1 PPHPFPS
8 LIIKENPFYFQLI
21 CLHWILFIR
30 LLLKVFRLHKVIV
43 HFLFIFL
50 LFFEILNNTTEI
62 KDIIKEL
69 YELIHYS
76 SFYLKLFYLFNR
88 DWKRT
93 HLNSSHA
100 SSSYASFCLK
110 EKDWHGSDAWRLLV

>member
-1 PPHPFPS
+1 M
-8 LIIKENPFYFQLI
+8 
-21 CLHWILFIR
+21 

-50 LFFEILNNTTEI
+50 LFFESLNNTTQI

-76 SFYLKLFYLFNR
+76 SFHLRLFYLFNR
-88 DWKRT
+88 SCNFLDNFSNPGLPNRT
-93 HLNSSHA
+93 NIFSF
-100 SSSYASFCLK
+100 YASTPCY
-110 EKDWHGSDAWRLLV
+110 SDGLRAYKYTEFTTPVENT